1 MLMKRSEKIQL
12 SENTQLVKLH
22 RYPEAVKE
30 FINLVRENPGI
41 TREAK
46 LVTDSAFYQLIEG
59 KISIQAKLVEFESEE
74 LLLFSEII
82 GNSKTVEKLNMLSTE
97 IGKDAG
103 VFAQNMAAAPA
114 LEKVYL
120 GQTGIKDYVAAL
132 LDGFAAAPKLK
143 LIDISGNEIARSV
156 LQKILQHPLQSIT
169 RSPFLDEMVTLRDQ
183 KLWNSDV
190 RDLVSYDISKEV
202 VGIVGEYIFPIA
214 DGTQSEDLGL
224 LGSLASVFSCCYS
237 TESE

>member
-97 IGKDAG
+97 IGKEAG

-120 GQTGIKDYVAAL
+120 VSERKGLNHRNQL
-132 LDGFAAAPKLK
+132 LYK
-143 LIDISGNEIARSV
+143 
-156 LQKILQHPLQSIT
+156 
-169 RSPFLDEMVTLRDQ
+169 
-183 KLWNSDV
+183 SDA
-190 RDLVSYDISKEV
+190 YYE
-202 VGIVGEYIFPIA
+202 F
-214 DGTQSEDLGL
+214 
-224 LGSLASVFSCCYS
+224 
-237 TESE
+237 